1 MNVGLRENL
10 SASVLTHVLLS
21 RAKYAICFVR
31 IAPPPVTGGYQ
42 ATPLIPHSARPTL
55 IQEPM
60 NSRDEWDLPD
70 DEDDIA
76 RREEELDEEFPL
88 GDGVADLSSEVSC
101 PYCGESVEITL
112 DPGSG
117 STQEYIEDCQVCCRP
132 WNVTV
137 TYHEDGSAEVFV
149 DASDDT

>member
-1 MNVGLRENL
+1 
-10 SASVLTHVLLS
+10 
-21 RAKYAICFVR
+21 
-31 IAPPPVTGGYQ
+31 
-42 ATPLIPHSARPTL
+42 
-55 IQEPM
+55 M

-76 RREEELDEEFPL
+76 RREEELDEEVPL
-88 GDGVADLSSEVSC
+88 GDGVADRSSEVSC

-149 DASDDT
+149 DASDDA

>member
-1 MNVGLRENL
+1 
-10 SASVLTHVLLS
+10 
-21 RAKYAICFVR
+21 
-31 IAPPPVTGGYQ
+31 
-42 ATPLIPHSARPTL
+42 
-55 IQEPM
+55 M
-60 NSRDEWDLPD
+60 NSPDEWDLPD
-70 DEDDIA
+70 DDDDVA

-117 STQEYIEDCQVCCRP
+117 STQQYIEDCQVCCRP

-149 DASDDT
+149 DASDDA

>member
-1 MNVGLRENL
+1 
-10 SASVLTHVLLS
+10 
-21 RAKYAICFVR
+21 
-31 IAPPPVTGGYQ
+31 
-42 ATPLIPHSARPTL
+42 
-55 IQEPM
+55 M

-76 RREEELDEEFPL
+76 RRAEELDEEFPL